1 MTDVD
6 KKALVHELRQLAK
19 ALEQGKAAQQ
29 EKLLIS
35 NIAVRL
41 LDAFGAGAMVKGVVT
56 GFFK

>member
-1 MTDVD
+1 MTDAE
-6 KKALVHELRQLAK
+6 KKSLVSELRQLAK
-19 ALEQGKAAQQ
+19 AVEMGKDVKS

-41 LDAFGAGAMVKGVVT
+41 LDAFGAGAMVKNMVV

>member
-1 MTDVD
+1 MTADE
-6 KKALVHELRQLAK
+6 KKALITDLRQLAK
-19 ALEQGKAAQQ
+19 AIESGRDVAA

-41 LDAFGAGAMVKGVVT
+41 LDAFGAGAMVKNMVV